1 MKSYYNATV
10 KVISL
15 CIRYYKPKT
24 FEHCLRVANYA
35 VENNCLVTDEQ
46 RQIAFIMAM
55 CHDLL
60 EDTQVSIEEIC
71 EATGFIESFVR
82 EVLGAL
88 TKEKDETYIEYI
100 NRLKASRS
108 KYPYIVKLADM
119 KDHLMQKD
127 TLTERLKDKY
137 WEAIPYL
144 L

>member
-1 MKSYYNATV
+1 MKSYYKTIT
-10 KVISL
+10 KVVSL
-15 CIRYYKPKT
+15 CVRYYEPRT

-35 VENNCLVTDEQ
+35 VENNCLTTDEQ
-46 RQIAFIMAM
+46 RQTAFIVAM

-60 EDTQVSIEEIC
+60 EDTEVSIEEIC
-71 EATGFIESFVR
+71 EATGFVEGFMR

-100 NRLKASRS
+100 NRLKQSYS
-108 KYPYIVKLADM
+108 KYTYIVKLADM

-127 TLTERLKDKY
+127 TLTEKLKHKY
-137 WEAIPYL
+137 WEALPYL

>member
-1 MKSYYNATV
+1 MKSYYNTTV

-15 CIRYYKPKT
+15 CVRYYKPKT

-71 EATGFIESFVR
+71 ESTGFVDAFVR
-82 EVLGAL
+82 EVMGAL

-100 NRLKASRS
+100 SRLKASHS

-119 KDHLMQKD
+119 KDHLIQKD

-137 WEAIPYL
+137 WEALPYL